1 MNIKQIRNAAL
12 IIEYAGKK
20 FLYIQYLVIKELIN
34 LLKIHLDKTKI
45 IH

>member
-20 FLYIQYLVIKELIN
+20 ILYIQYLVIKELIN
-34 LLKIHLDKTKI
+34 LLKIHLDKIKI